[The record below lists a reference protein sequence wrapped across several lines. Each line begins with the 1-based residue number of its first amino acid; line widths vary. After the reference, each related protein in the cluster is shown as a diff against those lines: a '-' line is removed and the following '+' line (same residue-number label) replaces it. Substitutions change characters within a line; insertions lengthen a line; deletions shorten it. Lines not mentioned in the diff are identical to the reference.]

1 MWEAKELPGQN
12 YRVLYAGLTQAN
24 KCTRKVVEKWLLKI
38 QKAKDDGLE
47 YNSEDE
53 SELLKDDDEEAKDA
67 GIEIPDDDE
76 EAKDD
81 AGIEISDDDEELDQ
95 SRVEEDV
102 VIAHAN
108 VEFHKVPVPSAQILS
123 AIGIPLPT
131 STPNLTV
138 NFDRNIMNGV
148 FVTFQEDKGK
158 FTDNQ
163 LAISL

>member
-53 SELLKDDDEEAKDA
+53 SELLKDDNEEAKDA
-67 GIEIPDDDE
+67 GIEIP
-76 EAKDD
+76 
-81 AGIEISDDDEELDQ
+81 DDDEELDQ

-123 AIGIPLPT
+123 AIGIPLPS
-131 STPNLTV
+131 STPNLTM
-138 NFDRNIMNGV
+138 NFDRIIMNGV
-148 FVTFQEDKGK
+148 FVTFEEDKGK